1 MIIKSN
7 FKTLK
12 MLNKY
17 ICYISKLR
25 VNEHFYMKAL
35 HLSKLLVY
43 IFIYYLVHIW
53 CLQCKG
59 TTVEVSCNNDTLFL
73 DFELRFQDLW
83 YVVLAKDRN
92 FHLYIKKIH
101 KYISINC
108 LLYINVLTIYQCVVV
123 YTKYAFKLDL
133 YFLRLHYHHP
143 LRWHILSHLSALLGH
158 HCSNLS
164 KYFSIYIQHIKS
176 LNLIRH

>member
-1 MIIKSN
+1 M
-7 FKTLK
+7 
-12 MLNKY
+12 
-17 ICYISKLR
+17 
-25 VNEHFYMKAL
+25 
-35 HLSKLLVY
+35 Y
-43 IFIYYLVHIW
+43 IFINYLVHIW
-53 CLQCKG
+53 CLQCKR

-73 DFELRFQDLW
+73 DLELRFQDLW

-92 FHLYIKKIH
+92 FHLYIKKLH

-108 LLYINVLTIYQCVVV
+108 TAIYQCINYIIINVLTVVV

-143 LRWHILSHLSALLGH
+143 LRWHILSHHLSALLGH

-176 LNLIRH
+176 LNLIRHKNVLIFLILSLYKWKLW